1 MDYWVLLNI
10 VYKINIHLKSEV
22 YIHLCQVYLN
32 KAGHLFVEN
41 ISCPMSDTVGL
52 LFFKDVK
59 CLSNTRENYLFQLLS
74 TRAHANCSLAFQGSF
89 GMVGSCWQSFR
100 LCLYRWLCLL
110 WMSRSLA
117 VVLEFICTLYN
128 KLCLETCLGDRVKH
142 LLMRGCIVSWGLY
155 LRTIV
160 CTAY

>member
-1 MDYWVLLNI
+1 MLLNI

-32 KAGHLFVEN
+32 KAGRLFVEN

-89 GMVGSCWQSFR
+89 GMVGSCLLGYVYIGGYVYCGCQDP
-100 LCLYRWLCLL
+100 LLLYWNLF
-110 WMSRSLA
+110 A
-117 VVLEFICTLYN
+117 LYTTN
-128 KLCLETCLGDRVKH
+128 YVWRHVWETE
-142 LLMRGCIVSWGLY
+142 
-155 LRTIV
+155 
-160 CTAY
+160 